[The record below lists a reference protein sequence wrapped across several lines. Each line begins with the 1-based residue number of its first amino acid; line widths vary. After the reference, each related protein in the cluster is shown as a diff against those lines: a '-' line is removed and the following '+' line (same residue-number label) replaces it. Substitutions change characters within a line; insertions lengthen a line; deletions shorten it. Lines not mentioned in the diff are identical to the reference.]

1 MTPGE
6 ALYEG
11 WLSPRARRLPPFGIR
26 KVYEAAVAMERQ
38 GIEVIHLELGRPD
51 FDTPAHIK
59 DAAIRAINEGQV
71 HYTSNM
77 GLPQLRE
84 AIARR
89 LLAQHG
95 LEYDPQ
101 EEIFV
106 TVGGSEALM
115 VAFAAILSD
124 GDGIVV
130 PVPGYTSYFNLPA
143 FWGAEVIPI
152 RCPEERGFQLDVRE
166 LEKSLTA
173 NAKAIM
179 VNSPCNPTG
188 AVWDRDTMEGIA
200 RVALDRGLLVIS
212 DEVYEALVYDGAK
225 VVSPAV
231 IPGMRDRT
239 LIINS
244 ISKTYSATG
253 WRVGYLAGPARLVQ
267 AAQRVHQ
274 HNVASA
280 NTFAQWGAVAALEGP
295 QDDVDEMVL
304 AFDSRRRYLYDALQ
318 GIPGL
323 TCHKPQG
330 AFYMFPNTSAFGMSS
345 EELTMYLLS
354 EAKVAVVH
362 GTAFGAQGEGHV
374 RISYASSMEN
384 LRVAVERLGEA
395 LSRLG

>member
-1 MTPGE
+1 M
-6 ALYEG
+6 
-11 WLSPRARRLPPFGIR
+11 RLPPFGIR

-77 GLPQLRE
+77 GLLQLRE
-84 AIARR
+84 AIAQK

-95 LEYDPQ
+95 LEYDPH

-115 VAFAAILSD
+115 VTFAAILSD

-130 PVPGYTSYFNLPA
+130 PVPGYTTYFSLPV
-143 FWGAEVIPI
+143 FWGAEVIPV
-152 RCPEERGFQLDVRE
+152 RCPEESGYQLDVGD
-166 LEKSLTA
+166 LEKGLTS
-173 NAKAIM
+173 NAKAII

-188 AVWDRDTMEGIA
+188 AIWDRNTMEGVA
-200 RVALDRGLLVIS
+200 TVALDRDMVVIS
-212 DEVYEALVYDGAK
+212 DEVYETLAYDGAK
-225 VVSPAV
+225 VVSPAAL
-231 IPGMRDRT
+231 PGMRERT

-253 WRVGYLAGPARLVQ
+253 WRVGYVAGPARLVQ
-267 AAQRVHQ
+267 AAYRVHQ

-295 QDDVDEMVL
+295 QDDVERMVS
-304 AFDSRRRYLYDALQ
+304 AFDERRRYLHDALQ

-323 TCHKPQG
+323 ACHRPQG
-330 AFYMFPNTSAFGMSS
+330 AFYMFPNISAFGMSS
-345 EELTMYLLS
+345 EELTMYLLR
-354 EAKVAVVH
+354 EARVAVVH
-362 GTAFGAQGEGHV
+362 GTAFGPAGEGHV

-384 LRVAVERLGEA
+384 LRAAVERLAEA